1 MSGLPDAQGAAEGSP
16 SASSGPNWRLLLPLL
31 LFGAMT
37 VLLYSGL
44 GKDTKLVPSP
54 YLGKPAPEFSAP
66 DLLTGAT
73 VSRTSLLG
81 KPYLLNVWAS
91 WCISCQLEHPVL
103 NAYSK
108 QPGAIAIIGLNYKE
122 TDANSGK
129 QWLAR
134 FGNPYTQIASDPD
147 GRIGLDFGV
156 YGAPETFFIDA
167 KGFVRYKHVGE
178 LNAALIA
185 EQVARLQES
194 S

>member
-1 MSGLPDAQGAAEGSP
+1 MREITKEQPALQVAPAVGP
-16 SASSGPNWRLLLPLL
+16 GPNWRLIAPLL

-37 VLLYSGL
+37 ALLYAGL

-73 VSRTSLLG
+73 ISRTSLLG

-91 WCISCQLEHPVL
+91 WCISCQLEHPIL
-103 NAYSK
+103 NAYSQ

-122 TDANSGK
+122 TDADSGK

-134 FGNPYTQIASDPD
+134 FGNPYTQIVSDPE

-167 KGFVRYKHVGE
+167 KGIVRYKHVGE
-178 LNAALIA
+178 LNATLIA

>member
-1 MSGLPDAQGAAEGSP
+1 MSGLSTDQNTTQAAP
-16 SASSGPNWRLLLPLL
+16 VANSGPNWRLLVPLL

-54 YLGKPAPEFSAP
+54 YIGKPAPEFSAP

-73 VSRTSLLG
+73 VSRASLLG

-91 WCISCQLEHPVL
+91 WCVSCQLEHPIL
-103 NAYSK
+103 NAYSQ

-122 TDANSGK
+122 TDADSGK
-129 QWLAR
+129 LWLAR
-134 FGNPYTQIASDPD
+134 FGNPYTQIASDPE

-156 YGAPETFFIDA
+156 YGAPETFFVDA
-167 KGFVRYKHVGE
+167 KGIVRYKHVGE
-178 LNAALIA
+178 LNATLIA
-185 EQVARLQES
+185 EQVARLQEGS
-194 S
+194 